1 MNNFRKKTALMSL
14 TLTEM
19 GDYKKCIVSGA
30 ARFGWRLT
38 YMMRKTINFSAV
50 GFAGL
55 LIFSVGERIASAQTR
70 VSIGVTETIETYN
83 PYGDS
88 VSLLYGIYS
97 EITGPFCTYNFDK
110 GDFEGRLAERWKIE
124 NPTTWVFYL
133 NKNYKFNDGSPVT
146 ADDVVHSVI
155 TRVIN
160 DPQSKQKA
168 SVAPSI
174 TKAEAI
180 DKYTVKFITDKPT
193 APLLSFVCDRLI
205 VTSKAMY
212 DKYGREAADKEH
224 MMGAGPYRLKE
235 LIPGQ
240 RLVIAK
246 RPDHPEAKKNPS
258 APDEIVYRVMRETEQ
273 RVTALLNDEI
283 QIAQFIPPHLRQR
296 VEKTPNLRIA
306 AVDSVEIMFLAM
318 QPKPPFD
325 KKEVR
330 QAVCHAIN
338 RDQIISTIL
347 EGFASRLDGPIG
359 PGQYGYDPNLKPKM
373 NYDPERSKK
382 LLAQA
387 GFPNGVDVELQTP
400 VGRYT
405 LDKQLT
411 EAMVPML
418 NAVGIRARLLTP
430 EWATLWANVQK
441 GTVPFY
447 YMGRGSVQDPSAALH
462 QYFTA
467 ETPRIGYSNPKLDQ
481 ILDKELGEF
490 DPKKRKQY
498 LSQAMSIITEDA
510 PACFMWRHKLLWGL
524 NNRVQ
529 YKPLPDGRIF
539 GVEMKMVKK

>member
-1 MNNFRKKTALMSL
+1 MSPIFRKALIIGVVGL
-14 TLTEM
+14 
-19 GDYKKCIVSGA
+19 VSMVAGQ
-30 ARFGWRLT
+30 G
-38 YMMRKTINFSAV
+38 TI
-50 GFAGL
+50 L
-55 LIFSVGERIASAQTR
+55 AQTR
-70 VSIGVTETIETYN
+70 VSIGVTETIETAN

-88 VSLLYGIYS
+88 VSLLYGIWS
-97 EITGPFCTYNFDK
+97 EITGPFCTYNYQK
-110 GDFEGRLAERWKIE
+110 GDFEGRLAERWKVE
-124 NPTTWVFYL
+124 NPTTWIFYL
-133 NKNYKFNDGSPVT
+133 NKNYNFNDGSPVT
-146 ADDVVHSVI
+146 ADDVVHSMMN
-155 TRVIN
+155 RVIK

-168 SVAPSI
+168 SVAGPVV
-174 TKAEAI
+174 KAEAI
-180 DKYTVKFITDKPT
+180 DKLTVKFVTDKPA
-193 APLLSFVCDRLI
+193 APLLGFVCDRLI
-205 VTSKAMY
+205 ITSKAAY
-212 DKYGREAADKEH
+212 DKYGKDAADREH
-224 MMGAGPYRLKE
+224 MMGGGPYRLKE

-246 RPDHPEAKKNPS
+246 RPDHPEAKKNPR

-296 VEKTPNLRIA
+296 VEKSPNLKITG
-306 AVDSVEIMFLAM
+306 VDSVEIMFLAM

-359 PGQYGYDPNLKPKM
+359 PGQYGYDPNLKPKLS
-373 NYDPERSKK
+373 YDPERAKK

-387 GFPNGVDVELQTP
+387 GYPNGVDVELQTP

-411 EAMVPML
+411 EAMIPML
-418 NAVGIRARLLTP
+418 NAAGFRARLLTP
-430 EWATLWANVQK
+430 EWPTLWANVQK

-462 QYFTA
+462 QYFHTG
-467 ETPRIGYSNPKLDQ
+467 ETPRIGYSNRQVDEF
-481 ILDKELGEF
+481 LDKEQEEF
-490 DPKKRKQY
+490 NPKKRREY
-498 LSQAMSIITEDA
+498 LSKAMSLITEDA

-524 NNRVQ
+524 HKRVD
-529 YKPLPDGRIF
+529 YNPLPDARIF
-539 GVEMKMVKK
+539 GMDMKVQR

>member
-246 RPDHPEAKKNPS
+246 RPDHPAAKKNPS